1 VASIDSPSGGDAL
14 TRVGRLDGF
23 EDGDL
28 AQKAYQAIRA
38 AILDLSFQ
46 PGQQLQESFLAQWLG
61 TSRTPVREAIRRLAS
76 EGLIEFSSS
85 RRVVVAQVSVADV
98 ENAYFVIEVLEGLAS
113 CLAAERL
120 NAEGAASLRRLFDR
134 MSSATVDADMDSWIK
149 VDAELHDTIRVIA
162 ANPKLSQ
169 TANLV
174 YPIIERV
181 RNTFL
186 RDGSEPD
193 RLAVATEDHGELVNA
208 ILASDPALAENSARR
223 LFAKARE
230 DNVRLLQ
237 RWVAPLRRSF

>member
-1 VASIDSPSGGDAL
+1 VARIDTPPGNVTPASPA
-14 TRVGRLDGF
+14 RLNGL
-23 EDGDL
+23 EDRDL

-61 TSRTPVREAIRRLAS
+61 TSRTPVREAIRRLTS
-76 EGLIEFSSS
+76 EGLIEISPS

-113 CLAAERL
+113 RLAAERMNDDHTSTL
-120 NAEGAASLRRLFDR
+120 KTIFDR
-134 MSSATVDADMDSWIK
+134 MSSAAAQADMENWIK
-149 VDAELHDTIRVIA
+149 VDAELHDTIREIA

-169 TANLV
+169 TAGLV
-174 YPIIERV
+174 YPVVERV

-193 RLAVATEDHGELVNA
+193 RLAVATKDHGELVDA
-208 ILASDPALAENSARR
+208 ILSPNPALADTLARR

-237 RWVAPLRRSF
+237 RWVAPLRHSF